1 MSEQRLGGGRGTAGV
16 VRVGKTVHRPTGP
29 WTPTVHAFLRHLRSA
44 GFTAAPDVLG
54 LDDQGRDILTFIEGE
69 TWGDSIS
76 PDEPKTDLVVPRA
89 WLPLTRSDETLHELG
104 RMLGA
109 VHRAAYGFRPER
121 PLWREYEIPL
131 KEDEIVTHGDMG
143 PWNIVYRGSKPVGL
157 IDWDSAQP
165 RRPLDDLARTAW
177 KVVPLGTSETLRAY
191 GFSEPFDTARRL
203 RLFCDAYGLKDRPSV
218 VPALSTVKQLEAEK
232 LRYWQPLPAGIGARH
247 LRAIAADL
255 EWLAANEKDLRAA
268 L

>member
-1 MSEQRLGGGRGTAGV
+1 
-16 VRVGKTVHRPTGP
+16 
-29 WTPTVHAFLRHLRSA
+29 
-44 GFTAAPDVLG
+44 
-54 LDDQGRDILTFIEGE
+54 
-69 TWGDSIS
+69 
-76 PDEPKTDLVVPRA
+76 
-89 WLPLTRSDETLHELG
+89 
-104 RMLGA
+104 MLGA